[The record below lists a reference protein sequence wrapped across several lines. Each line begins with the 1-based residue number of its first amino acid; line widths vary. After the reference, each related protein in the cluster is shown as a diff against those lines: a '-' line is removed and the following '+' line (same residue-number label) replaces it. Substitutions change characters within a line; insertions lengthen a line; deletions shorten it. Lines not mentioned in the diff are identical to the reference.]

1 MWPYIMVINL
11 WRTLYGFKWKDT
23 CGCKGSPPHLR
34 SAKLTLDN
42 FPLAFMWAVK
52 ACSCLCPHCPLS
64 SFSFDAALFFEL
76 LKCFFLLGVSAVF
89 AVQFLLLL
97 FFPWLVLCEVV
108 VLIYREQIKLW
119 HGSVLA
125 YLLWYMMTDSETG
138 VKFCSDYKE
147 HS

>member
-1 MWPYIMVINL
+1 MLFRIASVLMSLILFSVVVLPFHLLMRCDHTPWWLISEERCMASSGKTRVGVKA
-11 WRTLYGFKWKDT
+11 RF
-23 CGCKGSPPHLR
+23 PPHLR

-89 AVQFLLLL
+89 VVQFLLLL
-97 FFPWLVLCEVV
+97 FFPVT
-108 VLIYREQIKLW
+108 RSLW
-119 HGSVLA
+119 SSCADIPRAH
-125 YLLWYMMTDSETG
+125 
-138 VKFCSDYKE
+138 
-147 HS
+147 